1 MFGRLIAGG
10 IRGGDA
16 VHLLGGVPE
25 NVVVLALVR
34 VLHAA
39 FGSHECPPYN
49 PVGETGV
56 PCDSPVTTVGPRMR
70 SQLVPTVPSLPRWA
84 SPNWFRPELV

>member
-1 MFGRLIAGG
+1 VEGNVEKCLLVAAWGCLPAPLGGTMFGRLIAGG

-39 FGSHECPPYN
+39 FGSRECPP
-49 PVGETGV
+49 
-56 PCDSPVTTVGPRMR
+56 
-70 SQLVPTVPSLPRWA
+70 
-84 SPNWFRPELV
+84 